1 MQTQARVTWR
11 DGTQVPQ
18 LLEGLDRADGAVEE
32 LLTDT
37 SCGGALV
44 QTDGSFHRFE
54 GCGGATS
61 QAHHDPGG
69 PTLYLD
75 VGASQVPTDAAGV
88 GLHLVH
94 RLTTGDTGCG
104 NVSQQSA
111 DAIFVELVHSRPHR
125 RYRRQDQSS
134 RTLGPSARQWPK
146 SIYGSGT

>member
-1 MQTQARVTWR
+1 MAG
-11 DGTQVPQ
+11 GTQVPQ

-111 DAIFVELVHSRPHR
+111 DAIFVELVHSRSHR
-125 RYRRQDQSS
+125 RYHRQDQSS